1 MPKKYAVTGAS
12 GYSGRYI
19 TRLLLDQGNSVLTLT
34 GHPDRPHPF
43 GDQIS
48 LAPFNFDNPDALARS
63 LEGVNVLINT
73 YWVRFSYGKTTH
85 QQAVENTKILFN
97 AAKQAGVKRIVH
109 VSIANPA
116 QGVGLPYYQGKLAL
130 EQALMATG
138 VSYAILRPAVLFG
151 GATPAED
158 VLINNIA
165 WLLRRFPA
173 FAIPGDGQYGIQPIH
188 VEDMARLAVKASQ
201 SRDNQ
206 IIDAVGPEKY
216 AFAELVWLVAQAVG
230 SRAWIFNAP
239 PALALAAS
247 QVISLF
253 VGDVMLT
260 QDEVAGLLADLL
272 VSAHPPTGTTK
283 LSAWLAENAHL
294 MGARYASEVGRH
306 FR

>member
-1 MPKKYAVTGAS
+1 MSKYAVTGAS

-19 TRLLLDQGNSVLTLT
+19 TRLLLDQGDSVLTLT
-34 GHPDRPHPF
+34 GHLDRPQPF
-43 GDQIS
+43 GDQINV
-48 LAPFNFDNPDALARS
+48 APFNFDNPEELTRS
-63 LEGVNVLINT
+63 LEGVRVLINT
-73 YWVRFSYGKTTH
+73 YWVRFSYGRTTH

-97 AAKQAGVKRIVH
+97 AAKRAGVQRIVH

-138 VSYAILRPAVLFG
+138 VAYAILRPAVLFG

-188 VEDMARLAVKASQ
+188 VEDMARLAVEASKAQ
-201 SRDNQ
+201 DNQ
-206 IIDAVGPEKY
+206 IMDAVGPEK
-216 AFAELVWLVAQAVG
+216 FTFEELVQLVAQAVG
-230 SRAWIFNAP
+230 SRAVIFKAP
-239 PALALAAS
+239 PALALAVS
-247 QVISLF
+247 QAISLF

-272 VSAHPPTGTTK
+272 VSADPPTGTIK